1 MNHKAIGA
9 LTAAAMPP
17 TDDHLVPNSAASQTA
32 AKMHPAGQWSAVTTP
47 IIVATPLPPAK
58 RSQTG

>member
-1 MNHKAIGA
+1 MAIGA
-9 LTAAAMPP
+9 LTAADMPP
-17 TDDHLVPNSAASQTA
+17 TDDHLVPNSAPSHTTA
-32 AKMHPAGQWSAVTTP
+32 KTMPAGQYMAVTTP